1 MRKIKFGIIGCGRI
15 SFRHIEALVDNNSEA
30 KLVGICDIIPE
41 KMDNTIE
48 YYNMLNRNRGYKEI
62 EDIKKYWDYKEM
74 LVSSE
79 IDAVIITTDSG
90 CHAKHS
96 IDCLKSRKHV
106 LVEKPMALSI
116 KDADEM
122 IRVSKENKVKLGVC
136 YQNRF
141 SPLVLELKDAV
152 EEGRFGQLI
161 NGTTRIL
168 WNRNKEYYLEA
179 PWRKNWELGGG
190 ALINQCIHNIDLL
203 QWIIGSEVESLFSE
217 IDTFI
222 SNTNAEDFAVI
233 IIRFK
238 NGAIG
243 IVEGNLCVYPKNLE
257 ETLSI
262 FGEKGTVVIGG
273 SRIDMV
279 KEWIFEDGKE
289 REKKDVEKPMK
300 NLKEN
305 LVHNHGLLLNDF
317 IDAIKEDRDPR
328 INGEEGKK
336 SLEIVLGAYL
346 SKLLRRKIEFPIK
359 DVDIDN
365 LMRNRY
371 EM

>member
-257 ETLSI
+257 E
-262 FGEKGTVVIGG
+262 
-273 SRIDMV
+273 
-279 KEWIFEDGKE
+279 
-289 REKKDVEKPMK
+289 
-300 NLKEN
+300 N
-305 LVHNHGLLLNDF
+305 LVHNHSLLLNDF